1 MQHRIVDRCAE
12 HLAKRAGTERRVIV
26 DVARLCPVISDHLMR
41 QLVELE
47 KVYPDVGTSHQR
59 RQHLGDEP
67 PSRSH
72 LLDLGRR
79 SILDHPEIV
88 PYAAIALE
96 KLGVNSMCPEL
107 VEGHSI
113 AGFDKLSPQS
123 TGNGVL
129 VLADLG
135 NLGPGWAARV
145 EDIVEPFLGEP
156 SSELKTDHALA
167 EG

>member
-1 MQHRIVDRCAE
+1 
-12 HLAKRAGTERRVIV
+12 
-26 DVARLCPVISDHLMR
+26 MR

-47 KVYPDVGTSHQR
+47 KVYPHVGTSHQR

-88 PYAAIALE
+88 PYAIQQHSLE
-96 KLGVNSMCPEL
+96 QYVLSSFNHNLSVNRLLLCMHAVYSVNPQPG
-107 VEGHSI
+107 EGRTR
-113 AGFDKLSPQS
+113 LS
-123 TGNGVL
+123 GNGVL

-135 NLGPGWAARV
+135 DLGPGWAARV

-167 EG
+167 KGEDLTVVGQN